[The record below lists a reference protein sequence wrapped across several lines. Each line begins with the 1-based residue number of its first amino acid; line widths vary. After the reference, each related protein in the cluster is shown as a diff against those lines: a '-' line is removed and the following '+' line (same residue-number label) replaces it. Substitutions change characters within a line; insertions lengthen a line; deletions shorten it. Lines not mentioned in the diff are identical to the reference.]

1 MSTFNDRFTGK
12 LEELPPVI
20 VEAPDDRDTG
30 QAVPSE
36 TSQSG
41 RLYVGKKP
49 LSAPEQADDPERLNT
64 GKEIITME
72 VRGGLFTNWTSVMV
86 EQLVTKPFPTF
97 QFECTEEADIPLRW
111 DALQFVPGDIVRVYV
126 GGVPAVFGYI
136 VERHVGFDA
145 KNHGVRLI
153 GCGDTVDLTN
163 SSVPIDKL
171 DGHDGK
177 SWSQLARDLMS
188 HLGIKLKETGAV
200 DNKPFENIQIQ
211 PGQRIMEAL
220 EQYARMRNIV
230 IGSNA
235 HGGLL
240 AIGEHSASPSG
251 ELVEGVN
258 ILRANAVVR
267 DQNVYKKIFVIG
279 QNNGSNK
286 AYGDSQNK
294 QIATEDGT
302 SSRNRHQVIPA
313 DLADDMH
320 GIRRRAMMEK
330 VFTEGSFI
338 EAQVTVQ
345 GWFKDNNQSNDVWK
359 AGEYYTVTSP
369 MLIMNG
375 MVLGCAGCKYEQ
387 SDGGS
392 TTTLSLVDPIH
403 MNGQLNY
410 REAVEATLRQ
420 EREREAAERAKN
432 AGGG

>member
-1 MSTFNDRFTGK
+1 MSSFNQRFTGRAT
-12 LEELPPVI
+12 ELPAIEVDEPETVQTPGKSPTEGLKRVI
-20 VEAPDDRDTG
+20 ISKPDEKPEEKADAP
-30 QAVPSE
+30 A
-36 TSQSG
+36 
-41 RLYVGKKP
+41 RL
-49 LSAPEQADDPERLNT
+49 QT
-64 GKEIITME
+64 GKEIITLE
-72 VRGGLFTNWTSVMV
+72 VRGGLFTNWTTVHV

-136 VERHVGFDA
+136 VERHVGYDS
-145 KNHGVRLI
+145 KQHGVRLI

-177 SWSQLARDLMS
+177 SWSALARDLMA
-188 HLGIKLKETGAV
+188 HLGIKLKEHGAV
-200 DNKPFENIQIQ
+200 DNTPFENIQIQ
-211 PGQRIMEAL
+211 PGERIMEAL
-220 EQYARMRNIV
+220 ERYARMRNIV

-235 HGGLL
+235 NGGLL
-240 AIGEHSASPSG
+240 AIGENSASPSG
-251 ELVEGVN
+251 NLVEGQN

-267 DQNVYKKIFVIG
+267 DQMVYKKIFVIG
-279 QNNGSNK
+279 QSNGSNK

-302 SSRNRHQVIPA
+302 STRNRHQVIPA
-313 DLADDMH
+313 ELADDMH
-320 GIRRRAMMEK
+320 GIKRRAMMEK

-345 GWFKDNNQSNDVWK
+345 GWFKDNNQSDDVWK

-375 MVLGCAGCKYEQ
+375 MTLGCAGCVYEQ
-387 SDGGS
+387 NNGGS
-392 TTTLSLVDPIH
+392 TTTLNLVQPIH
-403 MNGQLNY
+403 MNGKLNF
-410 REAVEATLRQ
+410 RN
-420 EREREAAERAKN
+420 EAATFSK
-432 AGGG
+432 GGG